1 MVKRT
6 YIPINERSG
15 SCPEPTLH
23 EILSDSIVAAL
34 MQADGVDA
42 VELKATLRRVARELD
57 ARQLAAFEPFEPI
70 VERVTWC
77 A

>member
-15 SCPEPTLH
+15 SYPEPTLH

-42 VELKATLRRVARELD
+42 VALKAMLRKIARELD

-70 VERVTWC
+70 VERLASC